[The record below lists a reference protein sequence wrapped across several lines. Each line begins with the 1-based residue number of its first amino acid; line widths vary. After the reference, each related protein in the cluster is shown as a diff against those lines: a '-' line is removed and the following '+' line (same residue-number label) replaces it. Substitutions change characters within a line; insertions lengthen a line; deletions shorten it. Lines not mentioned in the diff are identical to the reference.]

1 MEWNLL
7 EQDEGRE
14 DESEAHCGRCTGEL
28 ERHPDVGNQC
38 GADEHA
44 ACQKAGEERET
55 QSIVSKRGGIR
66 EQERVEVKAERKVQ
80 EREHQHDVHC
90 VADANNHA
98 DRVRERHP
106 EVGVEV
112 GQDVV
117 ADCIS
122 KQKVAE
128 GGRAE
133 VDGSTDTH

>member
-28 ERHPDVGNQC
+28 ERHPDVGDQR
-38 GADEHA
+38 GANEHA
-44 ACQKAGEERET
+44 ACQKAGEQREA
-55 QSIVSKRGGIR
+55 QSIVSKRGGIG
-66 EQERVEVKAERKVQ
+66 EQERVEVEAQRKVQ

-98 DRVRERHP
+98 DCVRERHP

-117 ADCIS
+117 TDGIS